1 MLKNIPSNLPSAS
14 YNIALIIL
22 ISGLS
27 LGLIYW
33 LILFLLRRSRLKHRL
48 MWSLDMAL
56 VEITL
61 LEQEEKLDQTKTFK
75 DIISVM
81 EEFYSGMSAIKEMKG
96 SWLEDNPY
104 FVLEI
109 GLPAKGTEVSFFSS
123 VPRSKIQIFEKHLH
137 SLFPSAKLREVKDD
151 YNIFKYEGEN
161 AGAVG
166 SLSTHDILPI
176 KTYDKFNADPLLTI
190 INTFSKLRK
199 EGEGAA
205 LQLVVSPT
213 PDTTL
218 LKKAKSILHKIRKGE
233 TLNKAMSSDGWFDVL
248 FSLVDEMILG
258 NTPKK
263 KDDDE
268 NKGLTPADEETKKL
282 LEDKVSHH
290 IFSSNIRIIASSHD
304 KGKADSILDEVESAF
319 LQFSEPNGNSL
330 KFKRLKGKALR
341 NLFVEFSFRLFN
353 DKRIIPLNTAELTSI
368 FHFPVGINSSPNL
381 KQARLNEAPAP
392 QNMPEDGVIMGE
404 NDFHG
409 DRNLVHMGDDD
420 RRRHLY
426 IIGQTGTGKTGLMK
440 NMIAQDI
447 REGRGVCY
455 IDPHGSDIEDILSI
469 IPKERLEDVI
479 YFDPANTAMPMGL
492 NMLEY
497 DPLYPDQKTFVVN
510 ELLGIFNK
518 LFDMK
523 VAGGPMF
530 EQYFRNATML
540 AIDDPKS
547 TATLID
553 ISRVLSD
560 KDFRDKKIANCL
572 NPVVKSFWRDVAE
585 KAGGEASLS
594 NIVPYITSK
603 FDTFISN
610 DVMRPILVQKNSSF
624 NFRRIMDDQK
634 ILLINLSKGRLGDLN
649 SNLLGLII
657 VGKILMASLSR
668 VNMPEKE
675 RKDFYLY
682 IDEFQNVTTDSISTI
697 LSEARKYHLD
707 LIIANQFIGQ
717 IEENIRKAIFGN
729 VGSIASFRIGA
740 EDAEFLKTQFEP
752 TFSTR
757 DLINIDNYNAYVKLL
772 VNGQPAKPFNLKTF
786 AFENGNQQLPEK
798 IKELSSLKYGKPR
811 DIVEMEI
818 NQSYHI

>member
-1 MLKNIPSNLPSAS
+1 
-14 YNIALIIL
+14 
-22 ISGLS
+22 
-27 LGLIYW
+27 
-33 LILFLLRRSRLKHRL
+33 
-48 MWSLDMAL
+48 MWSLNMTL

-61 LEQEEKLDQTKTFK
+61 PQQEEEKNQTKTFK

-81 EEFYSGMSAIKEMKG
+81 EEFYSGMVAIKDMKG
-96 SWLEDNPY
+96 SWLDDNPY

-123 VPRSKIQIFEKHLH
+123 IPKSKIQIFEKHLH
-137 SLFPSAKLREVKDD
+137 ALFPSAKVKEVKDD

-166 SLSTHDILPI
+166 SLQTHSILPI
-176 KTYDKFNADPLLTI
+176 KTYDKFSADPLLTI
-190 INTFSKLRK
+190 INSFSKLKK

-205 LQLVVSPT
+205 LQLIISPT
-213 PDTTL
+213 PNTSL
-218 LKKAKSILHKIRKGE
+218 LKKAKSTLGKVRKGE
-233 TLNKAMSSDGWFDVL
+233 TLGKAISEEGWFDAF
-248 FSLVDEMILG
+248 FSLIDETILG

-263 KDDDE
+263 KDE
-268 NKGLTPADEETKKL
+268 NINKDPADEEAVKL
-282 LEDKVSHH
+282 LEEKVAHH
-290 IFSSNIRIIASSHD
+290 IFSANIRLIASSHE
-304 KGKADSILDEVESAF
+304 KGHAESILSEVESAF
-319 LQFSEPNGNSL
+319 LQFSEPHGNSL
-330 KFKRLKGKALR
+330 RFKRLKGKALKK
-341 NLFVEFSFRLFN
+341 LFLEFSFRLFN
-353 DKRIIPLNTAELTSI
+353 KKRVIPLNTAELTSI
-368 FHFPVGINSSPNL
+368 FHFPVGVTSSPHL

-392 QNMPEDGVIMGE
+392 QNMPENGVIMGE

-409 DRNLVHMGDDD
+409 DKGLVHMGDDD

-426 IIGQTGTGKTGLMK
+426 IIGQTGTGKTGMMK

-447 REGRGVCY
+447 KEGRGVCY

-469 IPKERLEDVI
+469 IPKERIEDVI
-479 YFDPANTAMPMGL
+479 YFDPANTEMPIGL

-560 KDFRDKKIANCL
+560 KEFRDKKIASCL

-657 VGKILMASLSR
+657 VGKILMASLAR

-740 EDAEFLKTQFEP
+740 EDAEFMKTQFEP
-752 TFSTR
+752 TFSPR
-757 DLINIDNYNAYVKLL
+757 DLINVDNYNAYVKLL

-786 AFENGNQQLPEK
+786 AFKDGDYTVSEK

-811 DIVEMEI
+811 NLVEMEI
-818 NQSYHI
+818 NQSYNI

>member
-1 MLKNIPSNLPSAS
+1 MIKNLPFNSS
-14 YNIALIIL
+14 SIPYDIVLIALILGIL
-22 ISGLS
+22 LV
-27 LGLIYW
+27 LIYW
-33 LILFLLRRSRLKHRL
+33 LILFFLHRSSFKHRL
-48 MWSLDMAL
+48 IWSLNMAL

-61 LEQEEKLDQTKTFK
+61 PHQEAEKDQTKTFK

-81 EEFYSGMSAIKEMKG
+81 EEFYSGMIAIKDMKG
-96 SWLEDNPY
+96 SWFEDNPY

-109 GLPAKGTEVSFFSS
+109 GLPANGTEVSFFSA
-123 VPRSKIQIFEKHLH
+123 VPRAKIQIFEKHLH
-137 SLFPSAKLREVKDD
+137 ALFPSAKLREVKDD
-151 YNIFKYEGEN
+151 YNIFRYEGEN
-161 AGAVG
+161 AGAIG
-166 SLSTHDILPI
+166 SLSTYDVLPI
-176 KTYDKFNADPLLTI
+176 KTYDKFNADPLSTI
-190 INTFSKLRK
+190 INTFSKLKK

-205 LQLVVSPT
+205 LQLVVSPAPNT
-213 PDTTL
+213 FL
-218 LKKAKSILHKIRKGE
+218 LKKVKSTLDKVRKGE
-233 TLNKAMSSDGWFDVL
+233 TLSKAMSKEGWLDAV
-248 FSLVDEMILG
+248 FSLIDEIILG

-263 KDDDE
+263 KDE
-268 NKGLTPADEETKKL
+268 NKDPITADEEIKKL
-282 LEDKVSHH
+282 LEEKASRH
-290 IFSSNIRIIASSHD
+290 ILSSNIRLIASSRD
-304 KGKADSILDEVESAF
+304 KGKAESILNEIESAF
-319 LQFSEPNGNSL
+319 LQFSAPHGNSL

-341 NLFVEFSFRLFN
+341 NLFLEFSFRLFN
-353 DKRIIPLNTAELTSI
+353 KKMIIPLNTAELTSI
-368 FHFPVGINSSPNL
+368 FHFPVGITSSPHL

-392 QNMPEDGVIMGE
+392 QNMPEDGVVVGE
-404 NDFHG
+404 NNFHG
-409 DRNLVHMGDDD
+409 DKNLVYIGEDD

-426 IIGQTGTGKTGLMK
+426 IIGQTGTGKTSLMK

-447 REGRGVCY
+447 KEGRGVCY

-469 IPKERLEDVI
+469 IPKERIEDVI

-560 KDFRDKKIANCL
+560 KDFRDRKIAACL

-668 VNMPEKE
+668 VNMPERE

-707 LIIANQFIGQ
+707 LIVANQFIGQ

-729 VGSIASFRIGA
+729 VGSIASFRVGA

-752 TFSTR
+752 TFSAR

-786 AFENGNQQLPEK
+786 AFKNGDYQLPEK
-798 IKELSSLKYGKPR
+798 IKEFSSLKYGRPR
-811 DIVEMEI
+811 NLIEMEI
-818 NQSYHI
+818 NENYK

>member
-1 MLKNIPSNLPSAS
+1 MS
-14 YNIALIIL
+14 
-22 ISGLS
+22 
-27 LGLIYW
+27 
-33 LILFLLRRSRLKHRL
+33 
-48 MWSLDMAL
+48 
-56 VEITL
+56 
-61 LEQEEKLDQTKTFK
+61 EE
-75 DIISVM
+75 
-81 EEFYSGMSAIKEMKG
+81 
-96 SWLEDNPY
+96 
-104 FVLEI
+104 
-109 GLPAKGTEVSFFSS
+109 
-123 VPRSKIQIFEKHLH
+123 
-137 SLFPSAKLREVKDD
+137 
-151 YNIFKYEGEN
+151 
-161 AGAVG
+161 
-166 SLSTHDILPI
+166 
-176 KTYDKFNADPLLTI
+176 
-190 INTFSKLRK
+190 
-199 EGEGAA
+199 
-205 LQLVVSPT
+205 
-213 PDTTL
+213 
-218 LKKAKSILHKIRKGE
+218 
-233 TLNKAMSSDGWFDVL
+233 GWFDTF
-248 FSLVDEMILG
+248 FSLIDEMVLG
-258 NTPKK
+258 NKPKK
-263 KDDDE
+263 KDEAE
-268 NKGLTPADEETKKL
+268 NKNLAPADEEIKKL
-282 LEDKVSHH
+282 LEEKVAHH
-290 IFSSNIRIIASSHD
+290 IFSANIRLIASSHD
-304 KGKADSILDEVESAF
+304 KGKAESILDEVESAF
-319 LQFSEPNGNSL
+319 LQFSEPHGNSL
-330 KFKRLKGKALR
+330 KFKRLKGKALK
-341 NLFVEFSFRLFN
+341 NLFLEFSFRLFN
-353 DKRIIPLNTAELTSI
+353 KKRIIPLNTAELTSI
-368 FHFPVGINSSPNL
+368 FHFPIGVTSSPHL

-392 QNMPEDGVIMGE
+392 QEMVESGVMIGE

-409 DRNLVHMGDDD
+409 DKNPVYMGDDD

-447 REGRGVCY
+447 KAGRGVCY

-469 IPKERLEDVI
+469 IPKERIEDVV
-479 YFDPANTAMPMGL
+479 YFDPANTEMPMGL

-547 TATLID
+547 KATLID

-560 KDFRDKKIANCL
+560 KEFRDKKIADCK

-649 SNLLGLII
+649 SSLLGLII
-657 VGKILMASLSR
+657 VGKILMASLAR
-668 VNMPEKE
+668 VNMPERE

-729 VGSIASFRIGA
+729 VGSVASFRVGA

-752 TFSTR
+752 TFSPR
-757 DLINIDNYNAYVKLL
+757 DLINVDNYNAYVKLL
-772 VNGQPAKPFNLKTF
+772 VNGQPAKPFNIKTL
-786 AFENGNQQLPEK
+786 AFENGDYQIAEK
-798 IKELSSLKYGKPR
+798 IKELSSLKYGRPR
-811 DIVEMEI
+811 NLIEMEI
-818 NQSYHI
+818 NENYK